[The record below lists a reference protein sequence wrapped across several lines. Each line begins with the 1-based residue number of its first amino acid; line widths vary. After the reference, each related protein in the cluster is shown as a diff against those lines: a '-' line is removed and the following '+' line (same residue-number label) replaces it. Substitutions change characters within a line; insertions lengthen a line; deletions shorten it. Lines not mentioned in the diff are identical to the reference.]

1 MEFIVN
7 PKILKWARENQ
18 GLTIAEAA
26 KKIGAKVEKLEQW
39 EDGVEPLPIS
49 KLPKVASVYKRATAL
64 FLLDKVPTKVY
75 PIEFRRFFDSAETNP
90 APSTHM
96 AIRSALR
103 LQKYFKELAGS
114 ATNPF
119 ITFLTGLNINSD
131 SEELAEK
138 IAEYLKIDYTKVF
151 EYRDIY
157 SQLKMW
163 RELIESQNIGV
174 IETGF
179 DTKDAR
185 GFMLFDESFP
195 VIVLNSKDSPTARIF
210 TLMHELAHIV
220 FGKSSI
226 DDLSTLLNYEADDK
240 TETKCNYIAGSILT
254 PSKILKQLIQS
265 DTDIKSALRN
275 QEYANAIEL
284 IRSKFKVSKEVIT
297 RRLLVTDYIEQN
309 DYDQIIKN
317 IRSSYSKYTA
327 KGNGGD
333 YYRNFI
339 KKTGVNFINL
349 VFTSLEDNR
358 ISYHDALE
366 ILDVKAS
373 TFETLQKRMYSYG

>member
-1 MEFIVN
+1 MDVFGESPYNKSMEFIVN

-18 GLTIAEAA
+18 GLSLAEAA
-26 KKIGAKVEKLEQW
+26 KKIGVKIEKLEEW
-39 EDGVEPLPIS
+39 EEAKEELPIS
-49 KLPKVASVYKRATAL
+49 KLPKVAQVYKRATAL
-64 FLLDKVPTKVY
+64 FLLDNVPTEIY
-75 PIEFRRFFDSAETNP
+75 PIEFRKFFDSAETSP

-103 LQKYFKELAGS
+103 LQKYFKELSGTTS
-114 ATNPF
+114 NPF
-119 ITFLTGLNINSD
+119 VKFLTELNISIE
-131 SEELAEK
+131 SEDIAEK
-138 IAEYLKIDYTKVF
+138 IIEYLKIDYKKVF

-163 RELIESQNIGV
+163 REIIESQNIGV

-185 GFMLFDESFP
+185 GFMLFDETFP
-195 VIVLNSKDSPTARIF
+195 VVVLNSKDSPTARIF
-210 TLMHELAHIV
+210 TLMHELAHIA

-226 DDLSTLLNYEADDK
+226 DDLSTLLNYEVDDN
-240 TETKCNYIAGSILT
+240 TEIKCNYIAGSMLA
-254 PSKILKQLIQS
+254 PSKVLTELI
-265 DTDIKSALRN
+265 DGDGDIKSAFRN
-275 QEYANAIEL
+275 QEYLNAVEL

-297 RRLLVTDYIEQN
+297 RRLLVTDYIDQT
-309 DYDQIIKN
+309 DYDQLVRN
-317 IRSSYSKYTA
+317 IRSSYSKYKA

-349 VFTSLEDNR
+349 VFTR
-358 ISYHDALE
+358 AG
-366 ILDVKAS
+366 
-373 TFETLQKRMYSYG
+373 TL